1 MLKFALPAA
10 LLLATPALAKKTPII
25 QSISGITAS
34 QTQTITITGTDFGKH
49 KPYASKDLPIIAVA
63 DNTAGW
69 QAGYSPAGDTIKLGV
84 SQWTNTQI
92 VITGFSGKYG
102 PPKNVLSDG
111 DSVTIEVWYAQK
123 KGKGPSS
130 SCSLV
135 VGGGGVTCP

>member
-10 LLLATPALAKKTPII
+10 LLLATPALAGKTPVI
-25 QSISGITAS
+25 QSVSGVTAS
-34 QTQTITITGTDFGKH
+34 QTQTITITGTNFGKH
-49 KPYASKDLPIIAVA
+49 KPYKGKDQPIIAFA

-69 QAGYSPAGDTIKLGV
+69 QAGYSPAGDTVKMSV

-92 VITGFSGKYG
+92 VISGFTGKYG
-102 PPKNVLSDG
+102 PPKNVLNEG
-111 DSVTIEVWYAQK
+111 DSVTIEVWYAAR

-135 VGGGGVTCP
+135 VGGGGVTC